1 MNWMA
6 TRHETTAPRRPRS
19 FVWQR
24 AALVVGLTVLAAPL
38 RAQSAPFPESW
49 VGTWRGTLTNYGGA
63 DSIKLTVPV
72 VLTIVR
78 GNEPGA
84 YRMRHVYNN
93 DTTRGMKDYTLRTVD
108 AAAGRYVTD
117 ENNGILIDETWTG
130 GMLVG
135 VFQVGDQVI
144 ESRSEIRGD
153 SLVQDLIFWRAAA
166 ARTTNG
172 SGPNGERGA
181 PVLSFRVAG
190 RQRSAFVRSGK

>member
-1 MNWMA
+1 MA
-6 TRHETTAPRRPRS
+6 IPDDTTFPERARS
-19 FVWQR
+19 FTWRWAVP
-24 AALVVGLTVLAAPL
+24 LVALTVMAAPL
-38 RAQSAPFPESW
+38 RAQSVPFPESW

-72 VLTIVR
+72 VLTIAR
-78 GNEPGA
+78 GNEPGS

-117 ENNGILIDETWTG
+117 ESNGILIDETWTG

-190 RQRSAFVRSGK
+190 RQRSAFVRSGR

>member
-1 MNWMA
+1 MTTPV
-6 TRHETTAPRRPRS
+6 TRSDTLAPFRPHRFRS
-19 FVWQR
+19 RW
-24 AALVVGLTVLAAPL
+24 AALLLCFAVPHAPL
-38 RAQSAPFPESW
+38 CAQTKGFPESW

-63 DSIKLTVPV
+63 DSVKLTVPV
-72 VLTIVR
+72 VLTIAR
-78 GNEPGA
+78 SSEPGA
-84 YRMRHVYNN
+84 YRMRHVYNS
-93 DTTRGMKDYTLRTVD
+93 DTTRGVKDYTLRTVD

-190 RQRSAFVRSGK
+190 RQRSAFVRIGK

>member
-1 MNWMA
+1 
-6 TRHETTAPRRPRS
+6 
-19 FVWQR
+19 V
-24 AALVVGLTVLAAPL
+24 LLVGLTVIAAPL
-38 RAQSAPFPESW
+38 RAQSAAFPESW

-72 VLTIVR
+72 VLTIAR
-78 GNEPGA
+78 GKEPGT

-108 AAAGRYVTD
+108 APAGRYVTD

-135 VFQVGDQVI
+135 VFQVGDQVL

-153 SLVQDLIFWRAAA
+153 SLVQDLIFWRTVA